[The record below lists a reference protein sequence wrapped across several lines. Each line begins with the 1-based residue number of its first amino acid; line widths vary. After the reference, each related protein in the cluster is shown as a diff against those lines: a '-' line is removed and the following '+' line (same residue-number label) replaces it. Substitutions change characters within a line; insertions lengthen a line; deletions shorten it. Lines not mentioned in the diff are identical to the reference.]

1 MKSIR
6 LTLVLLSA
14 MLALVGAETLNA
26 QEKDAGFD
34 AVKGNAAVQIIIPYV
49 DPVFFE
55 EVTVHGGDPSILIR
69 YTTLIVNAW
78 FDAAAAYHPTA
89 VGVYSTPERQTP
101 YDPSDNSALNVA
113 MASASKAIVDQCFPN
128 HRKEWKMMLD
138 EVIGDRGDD
147 PTIRQA
153 VIIGKDAGK
162 AVWKG
167 RLNDGMNHSGTM
179 GGHEAMPMPFAD
191 YTGYAPVNTPYAV
204 NDPSRWQ
211 PAVERMGTGK
221 YRAQMFVTPQYG
233 LVTPYTELWSLD
245 LPLPA
250 PSKSNVKNLTEY
262 TAQANEVL
270 AKSAAM
276 TDEQKMLAEFYENK
290 LFSLPVSA
298 VVASMIQGMDLMEF
312 VHMFFAQE
320 VAIFDAGIWIWAKKK
335 EFDAVR
341 PFTAIP
347 YLHGD
352 SLVSA
357 WGGPGKGTVE
367 LPASNWTS
375 YLPVADHPEY
385 PSASACL
392 CRAHATVLQQVTGT
406 NDLFWEVPFAKGS
419 SFVEPGIT
427 PAADFTFTFNTWDEF
442 AEVCGLTRLWSGVH
456 FEDSVNNI
464 KVPCTKIG
472 AAAAAYVDGLVAG
485 GDGSGAE
492 GKGKK
497 RKK

>member
-1 MKSIR
+1 MIFSR
-6 LTLVLLSA
+6 FLNGFMGLVFA
-14 MLALVGAETLNA
+14 IGFQNA
-26 QEKDAGFD
+26 IAQGPPSGPFD
-34 AVKGNAAVQIIIPYV
+34 PVTGNAAGQVIIPNV

-89 VGVYSTPERQTP
+89 VGVFSTPERQAP
-101 YDPSDNSALNVA
+101 FDPSDNTALNVA
-113 MASASKAIVDQCFPN
+113 MTAASKVIVDQCFPN
-128 HRKEWKMMLD
+128 HADTWKSMLD
-138 EVIGDRGDD
+138 AVVGDRGND
-147 PTIRQA
+147 PVVRQA
-153 VIIGKDAGK
+153 LMIGKDAGL
-162 AVWKG
+162 AVWNG
-167 RLNDGMNHSGTM
+167 RLNDGMNHSGTR

-191 YTGYAPVNTPYAV
+191 YTGYAPVNTPYAL

-221 YRAQMFVTPQYG
+221 YRTQMFVTPQYG
-233 LVTPYTELWSLD
+233 LVTPYTNLWELD

-250 PSKSNVKNLTEY
+250 PSKSDVNNLADY
-262 TAQANEVL
+262 TAQADEVL

-276 TDEQKMLAEFYENK
+276 TDEQKMLSEFYENK

-298 VVASMIQGMDLMEF
+298 VVASMKQGMNLMEF
-312 VHMFFAQE
+312 IHMFFAQE

-347 YLHGD
+347 YLYGEKK
-352 SLVSA
+352 VTA
-357 WGGPGKGTVE
+357 WGGPGKGTTE
-367 LPASNWTS
+367 LPATNWTS

-406 NDLFWEVPFAKGS
+406 NELGWEVPFAAGS

-427 PAADFTFTFNTWDEF
+427 PTADFAFTFDTWDEF

-456 FEDSVNNI
+456 FEDSVKNI
-464 KVPCTKIG
+464 KVPCTTIG
-472 AAAAAYVDGLVAG
+472 EAAAAYVAGLVAG
-485 GDGSGAE
+485 GADADG
-492 GKGKK
+492 KKKK

>member
-1 MKSIR
+1 MR
-6 LTLVLLSA
+6 LLFASVLLLTSLDTA
-14 MLALVGAETLNA
+14 VGQPAP
-26 QEKDAGFD
+26 GPFD
-34 AVKGNAAVQIIIPYV
+34 AVTGNAAIQVIIPRV

-55 EVTVHGGDPSILIR
+55 DVTVHGGDPSILIR
-69 YTTLIVNAW
+69 YTTLIVNSW
-78 FDAAAAYHPTA
+78 FDAAAPYHPTA
-89 VGVYSTPERQTP
+89 VGVFAKQPKQMP
-101 YDPSDNSALNVA
+101 FVPSDNTALNVA
-113 MASASKAIVDQCFPN
+113 MTAASKVILDNCFPS
-128 HRKEWKMMLD
+128 HMAAWEAMLAD
-138 EVIGDRGDD
+138 VVGDRGNE
-147 PTIRQA
+147 PEVQTALALGQT
-153 VIIGKDAGK
+153 AGES
-162 AVWKG
+162 VWNG
-167 RLNDGMNHSGTM
+167 RLHDGMNHAGTL
-179 GGHEAMPMPFAD
+179 GGHQSMPRPFAD

-211 PAVERMGTGK
+211 PGVERVGTGK

-233 LVTPYTELWSLD
+233 RVAPYTDLWSLE

-250 PSKSNVKNLTEY
+250 PTKSNVHNLDAY
-262 TAQANEVL
+262 RAQAQDVL
-270 AKSAAM
+270 DKSAAM

-298 VVASMIQGMDLMEF
+298 VVASMKQGMNLMEF

-320 VAIFDAGIWIWAKKK
+320 VAIFDAGIWIWAKKR

-347 YLHGD
+347 YVFGTD
-352 SLVSA
+352 PVTA

-367 LPASNWTS
+367 LPATNWTS

-392 CRAHATVLQQVTGT
+392 CRAHATVLQHVTGT
-406 NDLFWEVPFAKGS
+406 NELGWEVPFAAGS

-427 PAADFTFTFNTWDEF
+427 PAADFAFTFDTWDEF

-464 KVPCTKIG
+464 KEPCTTIG
-472 AAAAAYVDGLVAG
+472 QAAAAYVAGLVAG
-485 GDGSGAE
+485 GADAE
-492 GKGKK
+492 VPQKK